1 MIRLFVEILKNP
13 SKEDN
18 SIEPALLI
26 KCLSDN
32 TKINFT
38 LRKKDISSSRRKE
51 QIKGID
57 FVVESRNKKREK
69 QTTKIRK

>member
-1 MIRLFVEILKNP
+1 
-13 SKEDN
+13 
-18 SIEPALLI
+18 
-26 KCLSDN
+26 LSDN